1 MATTKT
7 VPSDFSD
14 LVAAFEAE
22 GVEYLVV
29 GGHAV
34 GAHARPRATKGLDLW
49 IGGGANLERVA
60 RALHRFGL
68 PAAFVDAA
76 RNLADDEVLFFGS
89 PPVRV
94 DLLRTIS
101 GVSFAEA
108 HSRAIRFAF
117 GEQTSVPFIA
127 LDDLIANKRAAGRA
141 QDRADAE
148 VLERV
153 RDRRAR

>member
-34 GAHARPRATKGLDLW
+34 GAHARPRATK
-49 IGGGANLERVA
+49 
-60 RALHRFGL
+60 
-68 PAAFVDAA
+68 
-76 RNLADDEVLFFGS
+76 
-89 PPVRV
+89 
-94 DLLRTIS
+94 
-101 GVSFAEA
+101 SFAEA

-117 GEQTSVPFIA
+117 GEQISVPFIA
-127 LDDLIANKRAAGRA
+127 LDDLIAKKGAAGRA
-141 QDRADAE
+141 LDRADAE